1 MYNNRRDFL
10 RWLALGFGLLVGWL
24 PGFTRRRFAL
34 AKKNKASE
42 PEFVNKASEPEFVNE
57 ASEPEFVNKASKPEF
72 VNKASKPE
80 FVKVATLADLK
91 DGPFKVENAFGKN
104 TATLWLVG
112 DPQKEDSLL
121 ALDATCPHEGCDVNW
136 RGENFV
142 CPCHGAAFAADGSRT
157 RGPAKENLT
166 SYKVKVEN
174 GEIFVAKA
182 S

>member
-1 MYNNRRDFL
+1 MYNNRRGFL
-10 RWLALGFGLLVGWL
+10 RWLALGFGSLVGWL

-34 AKKNKASE
+34 AQGTASGSKASE
-42 PEFVNKASEPEFVNE
+42 
-57 ASEPEFVNKASKPEF
+57 
-72 VNKASKPE
+72 PE

-121 ALDATCPHEGCDVNW
+121 ALDAACPHAGCDVNW
-136 RGENFV
+136 QGENFV
-142 CPCHGAAFAADGSRT
+142 CPCHGSAFAADGSRT
-157 RGPAKENLT
+157 RGPAKADLAI
-166 SYKVKVEN
+166 YKVKVEK

>member
-1 MYNNRRDFL
+1 MYNNRRGFL
-10 RWLALGFGLLVGWL
+10 RWLALGFGSLVGWL

-34 AKKNKASE
+34 AKGKRTASGSKASE
-42 PEFVNKASEPEFVNE
+42 PEFVKKASE
-57 ASEPEFVNKASKPEF
+57 
-72 VNKASKPE
+72 PE

-157 RGPAKENLT
+157 RGPAKADLAI
-166 SYKVKVEN
+166 YKVKVEK